1 MAVALLFTV
10 LMMQGCKKNM
20 EYEPQD
26 FFEGRQLEVAKLIYD
41 GDEVKLNEK
50 LPSIS
55 KEELNRP
62 VKADMTLLFWS
73 VLNAIYDK
81 NTPKRLSIITDLVK
95 AGADPLQPRPEGGS
109 SPAEFVLQGD
119 KGVWIK
125 AMLDGGLPPNSR
137 DKVHNEPIIFE
148 ALDAKNT
155 ETLKVMLD
163 YGADINTRDSLGNTL
178 LISSLDSRS
187 FDHTILLLE
196 RGCNK
201 NMEYEPQDFFEGRQ
215 LDIAQLIYDGDE
227 VKLKEKLPSISKE
240 EMNRPVKADMP
251 LLFWSVLNAIYDKN
265 TPERLKIITD
275 LVKDGADPLQPRPEG
290 GSSPAEF
297 VMKADKGIWV
307 KAMLDGGLP
316 PNAKDK

>member
-1 MAVALLFTV
+1 MSKLIMAMALLFTA
-10 LMMQGCKKNM
+10 LMMQGCEKNM
-20 EYEPQD
+20 EYEPRD
-26 FFEGRQLEVAKLIYD
+26 FFVGRQLDIAQLIYD

-119 KGVWIK
+119 KDVWIK

-196 RGCNK
+196 RGADSKIKGKFGWTMGN
-201 NMEYEPQDFFEGRQ
+201 Q
-215 LDIAQLIYDGDE
+215 LQRFIDRGVGDAE
-227 VKLKEKLPSISKE
+227 DKEKIDKIKELLIKKGGDWPPLPVE
-240 EMNRPVKADMP
+240 N
-251 LLFWSVLNAIYDKN
+251 
-265 TPERLKIITD
+265 
-275 LVKDGADPLQPRPEG
+275 
-290 GSSPAEF
+290 
-297 VMKADKGIWV
+297 
-307 KAMLDGGLP
+307 
-316 PNAKDK
+316 